1 MSILVPLLMALAAA
15 HPNDRLFD
23 APADYQSLQTYEG
36 QPVWLLMAGCAKAD
50 YQEAQDIQS
59 MPATASEAALAETYG
74 MTAEEMREADI
85 ADLMTGVE
93 RYLTIA
99 IESMAADRGVSIE
112 AARNFIQEQMADLEA
127 VEGDYSGSPCIAI
140 ANAVKPAA

>member
-15 HPNDRLFD
+15 HPDDRLFD
-23 APADYQSLQTYEG
+23 APADYQSLERYEG

-50 YQEAQDIQS
+50 YQEAQDLE
-59 MPATASEAALAETYG
+59 MTPMTATEEALAGTYG

-99 IESMAADRGVSIE
+99 MESMSADRGVSIE
-112 AARNFIQEQMADLEA
+112 AARNFITEQMADIEA
-127 VEGDYSGSPCIAI
+127 VEGDYVGSPCGSIAD
-140 ANAVKPAA
+140 AVKPAA